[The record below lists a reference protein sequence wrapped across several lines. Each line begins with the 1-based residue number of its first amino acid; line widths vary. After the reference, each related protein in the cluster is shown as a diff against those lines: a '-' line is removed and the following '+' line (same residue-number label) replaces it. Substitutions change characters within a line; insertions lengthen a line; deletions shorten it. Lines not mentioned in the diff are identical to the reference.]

1 MEAEAWHAYE
11 DALWIRGTSVKV
23 EVGVKAVLIINGTG
37 VAWLEANKAK
47 CLAWI
52 SGVVA
57 GLSTQGWEIYMRKP
71 GEWSGHYTKA
81 EGSVEIRLFNLTA

>member
-11 DALWIRGTSVKV
+11 DALWIRDTSV
-23 EVGVKAVLIINGTG
+23 EVCVKAILIINGAG
-37 VAWLEANKAK
+37 VAWLEGNKDK
-47 CLAWI
+47 CSAWI
-52 SGVVA
+52 SGVIA

-71 GEWSGHYTKA
+71 GEWSGNYTKA